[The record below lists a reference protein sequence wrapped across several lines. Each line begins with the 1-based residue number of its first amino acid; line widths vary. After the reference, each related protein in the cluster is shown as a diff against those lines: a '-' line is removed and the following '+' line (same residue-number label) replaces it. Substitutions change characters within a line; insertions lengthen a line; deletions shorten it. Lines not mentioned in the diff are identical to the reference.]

1 MPAFDV
7 EPTPNPNSL
16 KITTDAGPFLDEG
29 LASFGS
35 ADEAEGH
42 PLGERLFAIAGVENV
57 LIMPE
62 FVTVTKGAGTE
73 WDLLMPK
80 VKSVLGAYFEAA
92 GESSSEEE

>member
-1 MPAFDV
+1 MPDFDAD
-7 EPTPNPNSL
+7 PTPNPNSL
-16 KITTDAGPFLDEG
+16 KITTDAGPFIEEG
-29 LASFGS
+29 LVSFGS

-42 PLGERLFAIAGVENV
+42 PLGERLFAVAGIENV

-80 VKSVLGAYFEAA
+80 VKSVLAEHFEDAS
-92 GESSSEEE
+92 SSSEK

>member
-1 MPAFDV
+1 MPTFTP

-16 KITTDAGPFLDEG
+16 KITTDAGPFIEKG

-35 ADEAEGH
+35 AREAEGH
-42 PLGERLFAIAGVENV
+42 PLGERLFAVAGVENV

-62 FVTVTKGAGTE
+62 FLTITKGAGTE

-80 VKSVLGAYFEAA
+80 IERVLEEHFEAQSA
-92 GESSSEEE
+92 EG